1 MVDLLRAVTT
11 EGTAARATSLPFQ
24 TAGKT
29 GTTNDY
35 ADAWFAGFDPD
46 LTTLVWIGYDRRKQI
61 GKGITGAE
69 GALPLWMDV
78 MLYANR
84 GMSYKEF
91 PKVEG
96 TIYIPIDPT
105 TLKVA
110 NKNCPGRFF
119 LFVNGTYPQ
128 VDCDGNPVDL
138 SKIYP
143 PPPQEA
149 PSKNPAETQP
159 QQAPQENTP
168 PPDTITPQTPKE
180 KSPSPSDKN
189 TVDNEE
195 IMNII
200 KKNQ

>member
-1 MVDLLRAVTT
+1 
-11 EGTAARATSLPFQ
+11 
-24 TAGKT
+24 
-29 GTTNDY
+29 
-35 ADAWFAGFDPD
+35 
-46 LTTLVWIGYDRRKQI
+46 
-61 GKGITGAE
+61 
-69 GALPLWMDV
+69 MDV

-195 IMNII
+195 IINII